1 MTVVRGSGSPMDF
14 EALALFT
21 ADHAAEE
28 NGKVYVNGGFWN
40 SIVFP
45 SYPARVAFS
54 LVAVIEVPA
63 RAFLEDHRVTIEIV
77 DADEERL
84 PFRIDGNVRVGAH
97 PHLNPGDPSLVSMAF
112 PLNGLTLERAG
123 DYWFVLSVDGNELKR
138 YRVRAIQSVPIPQQ
152 LPFDAPDGDDAEEE

>member
-1 MTVVRGSGSPMDF
+1 MTEGYHLCMTEIRRSGSPMDF

-84 PFRIDGNVRVGAH
+84 PFRIHGNVRV
-97 PHLNPGDPSLVSMAF
+97 
-112 PLNGLTLERAG
+112 
-123 DYWFVLSVDGNELKR
+123 
-138 YRVRAIQSVPIPQQ
+138 
-152 LPFDAPDGDDAEEE
+152 